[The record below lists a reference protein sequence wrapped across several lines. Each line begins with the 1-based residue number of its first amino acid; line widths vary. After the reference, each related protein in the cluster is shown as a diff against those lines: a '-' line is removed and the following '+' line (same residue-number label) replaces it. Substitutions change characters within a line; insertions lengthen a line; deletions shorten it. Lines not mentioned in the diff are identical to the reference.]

1 MEKSN
6 QSDFVKVSK
15 IYQQQASIG
24 PVPADQLIPWAGLVL
39 TSFFV
44 CEIIL
49 SLGLAVWGVS
59 SVWLIASWWFLT
71 GNRSYKYTDLWIM
84 PNQDWVNLSE
94 LWISAENHQLFQQ
107 KCQMKAKE
115 KVTITTPDGKK
126 TTTYRPFKVESH
138 LHVPLNLLLGG
149 QRFSCWLLNEDA
161 EKWSAVIP
169 FKLCGLHPQL
179 HAEEVTEYA
188 DAIAESLKEFP
199 TDEKITF
206 YMGCFRSK
214 AARLRELDRAADN
227 SKQNGMLPI
236 SVLVSN
242 EKIRIEELDKDGSRK
257 FWEILVF
264 CTWTGN
270 KSYRAKDGWSDKML
284 RKVAQN
290 VSKTTRSFLGTQQEW
305 EESLYCQ
312 LARDIYEN
320 GYLPWRLLLETKANL
335 QVNSPTDIELW
346 HWLWYRF
353 NGRSTVPPKIPQV
366 IKIEETN
373 TGLQRNIVQ
382 NSSSDTLSVA
392 LSGVAGQ
399 TSCPQHNG
407 SREFV
412 YLNHTI
418 GAVLTMEEAPTGWR
432 DYREQLKWQFDR
444 LAASYVYDTEV
455 WLEMEPGSKMMMRDN
470 LQKIAKQAE
479 ASNKHTIEQGGG
491 LDVGSMVRQE
501 ESFEAQRKLVTGAL
515 PMMCAPLYVIYRNSE
530 EELDK
535 ACALM
540 CNSFGSANVIR
551 ETNIAWRLWVETLPI
566 NRMKLLCQTNLF
578 SNRRIIM
585 DTDTTAG
592 LLPLTCYRPF
602 HSSGQGVEFITD
614 RGGQPIYVDLFKSTE
629 RAIIT
634 ATSGGGKSV
643 LGFRFI
649 VDALARNIPVVGMDI
664 STGGDSTFATV
675 CRMLGDKAAFFNMA
689 NQSYNLVEPP
699 DLRGMDKKTV
709 VERLNRW
716 KQFLQQALVGIA
728 MGSIQDPKLQ
738 ERVNAIVIKMIGVF
752 TSNPQII
759 DRYNMAFEQG
769 FHSNAWQNIPTLHDL
784 LTFCSK
790 EKLGLKSFEEI
801 DRLAINQ
808 IVNQISAKLDD
819 PEIGQAIGRPS
830 TIPPDPMVKIFALSG
845 LNNDSNAQIMAL
857 LAAMACVTNGLS
869 HPRSLFVGDELSV
882 LLSKPGFAE
891 MVGTIWA
898 TGRKDGISGLLILQD
913 INAIANCSAA
923 SKIFQNTSIEIVG
936 KTTTAAATAYIK
948 FCEFDPDSI
957 RPNATEVFNPDA
969 SEYFTKWLLKVGEVY
984 WSPLR
989 FYPGAMILAAVA
1001 NSEDEKAAR
1010 KRFLSR
1016 YPDTEIGI
1024 LKATRD
1030 FASAYIQVLKGG
1042 ASIDQIGQ

>member
-1 MEKSN
+1 
-6 QSDFVKVSK
+6 
-15 IYQQQASIG
+15 
-24 PVPADQLIPWAGLVL
+24 
-39 TSFFV
+39 
-44 CEIIL
+44 
-49 SLGLAVWGVS
+49 
-59 SVWLIASWWFLT
+59 
-71 GNRSYKYTDLWIM
+71 
-84 PNQDWVNLSE
+84 
-94 LWISAENHQLFQQ
+94 
-107 KCQMKAKE
+107 
-115 KVTITTPDGKK
+115 
-126 TTTYRPFKVESH
+126 
-138 LHVPLNLLLGG
+138 
-149 QRFSCWLLNEDA
+149 
-161 EKWSAVIP
+161 
-169 FKLCGLHPQL
+169 
-179 HAEEVTEYA
+179 
-188 DAIAESLKEFP
+188 
-199 TDEKITF
+199 
-206 YMGCFRSK
+206 
-214 AARLRELDRAADN
+214 
-227 SKQNGMLPI
+227 
-236 SVLVSN
+236 
-242 EKIRIEELDKDGSRK
+242 
-257 FWEILVF
+257 
-264 CTWTGN
+264 
-270 KSYRAKDGWSDKML
+270 
-284 RKVAQN
+284 
-290 VSKTTRSFLGTQQEW
+290 
-305 EESLYCQ
+305 
-312 LARDIYEN
+312 
-320 GYLPWRLLLETKANL
+320 LPWRLLLETKANL
-335 QVNSPTDIELW
+335 SVESPTDTELW

-353 NGRSTVPPKIPQV
+353 NGRSTVAPDIPQLV
-366 IKIEETN
+366 KIEET
-373 TGLQRNIVQ
+373 TQGLRRTIIE
-382 NSSSDTLSVA
+382 NSPKDTLSVA
-392 LSGVAGQ
+392 LSGVAGK

-407 SREFV
+407 SREFI
-412 YLNHTI
+412 YFNHTI
-418 GAVLTMEEAPTGWR
+418 ASVLTMEEAPTGWR
-432 DYREQLKWQFDR
+432 DRREQLRWQFDR

-455 WLEMEPGSKMMMRDN
+455 WLEMEPGSKARMRDN

-479 ASNKHTIEQGGG
+479 ASNKHTVEQGGG
-491 LDVGSMVRQE
+491 MDVGSIVKQE
-501 ESFEAQRKLVTGAL
+501 ESFEAQRKLVTGAR
-515 PMMCAPLYVIYRNSE
+515 PIMCAPLYVIYRNTE

-551 ETNIAWRLWVETLPI
+551 ETNIAWRLWVEALPI
-566 NRMKLLCQTNLF
+566 NRLKLLCQTSLF
-578 SNRRIIM
+578 TNRRIIM

-602 HSSGQGVEFITD
+602 HSKGVEFITD
-614 RGGQPIYVDLFKSTE
+614 RGGQPIYVDLFGKTE

-649 VDALARNIPVVGMDI
+649 VDALAQGIPVVGMDI
-664 STGGDSTFATV
+664 STGGDSTFSTA

-728 MGSIQDPKLQ
+728 MGSIHDPKLQ
-738 ERVNAIVIKMIGVF
+738 ERVNALVVKMIQVF

-759 DRYNMAFEQG
+759 DRYNAAYEQG

-784 LTFCSK
+784 LNFCSK

-936 KTTTAAATAYIK
+936 KTTTASASAYVK
-948 FCEFDPDSI
+948 FCEYDPESI
-957 RPNATEVFNPDA
+957 RPNATEAFYPDP
-969 SEYFTKWLLKVGEVY
+969 SEYFTKWLLKVGDRY

-989 FYPGAMILAAVA
+989 FYPGAMILASVA

-1010 KRFLSR
+1010 QRFIDQ
-1016 YPDTEIGI
+1016 YPNDEIGI
-1024 LKATRD
+1024 LKGTRD
-1030 FASAYIQVLKGG
+1030 FATAYIQVLRGG
-1042 ASIDQIGQ
+1042 ASIREIGRETSISPSKTVKSGVYSD